1 MSLPDSEKPSPLYS
15 NQDLSSKS
23 STLEGSIKE
32 GLSEHDSASIHDDS
46 EYNLTPGISPAAP
59 VPLGEP
65 LSRKATS
72 VQTAG
77 TNSPDFEVDYEENDP
92 LNPREWPICV
102 VVYSTSYTT
111 GLEQMMRDLHVSSEP
126 LVTLGI
132 TVSGPKVVCH
142 SPLDSEL

>member
-92 LNPREWPICV
+92 LNPREWPIWYKGV
-102 VVYSTSYTT
+102 TIGFISWSTWVY
-111 GLEQMMRDLHVSSEP
+111 EQLSVHES
-126 LVTLGI
+126 
-132 TVSGPKVVCH
+132 
-142 SPLDSEL
+142 LD